1 MDGKPLGSEGYMRT
15 YFIYL
20 IKDEFADYF
29 YGRESRFYQLFS
41 GSHHSDGELKDI
53 INRQI
58 NYITEPLPYLDLH
71 KLFSQS
77 VHSQHIYIKG
87 KVYCTGLAKESDGAE
102 LAIEEDWLQ
111 LNAWGGFESET
122 IFFEILR
129 RFKGHFFAVD
139 IDNERYGWIKP
150 VKERKYI

>member
-1 MDGKPLGSEGYMRT
+1 MRT

-41 GSHHSDGELKDI
+41 GSHSSDGELKEI
-53 INRQI
+53 IQRQI

-71 KLFSQS
+71 KLFSRFVQN
-77 VHSQHIYIKG
+77 HHIYIKG
-87 KVYCTGLAKESDGAE
+87 KVYCTGKAKESDGAE
-102 LAIEEDWLQ
+102 LAIEEEWLQ

-129 RFKGHFFAVD
+129 KFEGHFFAVD
-139 IDNERYGWIKP
+139 IHNERYGWIKP